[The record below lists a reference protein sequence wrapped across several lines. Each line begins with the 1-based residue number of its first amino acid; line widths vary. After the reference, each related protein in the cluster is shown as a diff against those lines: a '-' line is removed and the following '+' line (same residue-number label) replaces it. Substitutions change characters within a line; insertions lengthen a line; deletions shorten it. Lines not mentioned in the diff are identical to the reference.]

1 MLLKRTTSNNPD
13 FQKLVLLLDQF
24 LRSKD
29 DEDHDFYA
37 QYNKTDHIKHVVV
50 AYHENEAIGC
60 GAFKAFD
67 ENSVEIKRMFV
78 ADAYRGQQIA
88 HQIINELELWA
99 KELKYSCYVLETGTN
114 NPRAIALY
122 QKLGYLI
129 VPNYGPYEGI
139 STSICLQK
147 KSDMLIP
154 K

>member
-1 MLLKRTTSNNPD
+1 MLLKRTTSNDPD

-37 QYNKTDHIKHVVV
+37 QHNKTDHIKHVVV

-60 GAFKAFD
+60 GAFKVFD

-78 ADAYRGQQIA
+78 IESFRGKQVAHLIIA
-88 HQIINELELWA
+88 ELELWA
-99 KELKYSCYVLETGTN
+99 NELQFDDYILETGTN

-122 QKLGYLI
+122 KKLGYHFI
-129 VPNYGPYEGI
+129 PNYGPYEGVT
-139 STSICLQK
+139 TSVCLK
-147 KSDMLIP
+147 KENQC
-154 K
+154 

>member
-1 MLLKRTTSNNPD
+1 MLLKRTTSNDPD

-37 QYNKTDHIKHVVV
+37 QHNKTDHIKHVVV

-78 ADAYRGQQIA
+78 TEFFRTRGVA
-88 HQIINELELWA
+88 SQIIQELELWA
-99 KELKYSCYVLETGTN
+99 NEEQFTTYVLETGTN

-122 QKLGYLI
+122 QKLGYHI
-129 VPNYGPYEGI
+129 IPNYGPYKGVA
-139 STSICLQK
+139 TSVCLK
-147 KSDMLIP
+147 KE
-154 K
+154 KQC